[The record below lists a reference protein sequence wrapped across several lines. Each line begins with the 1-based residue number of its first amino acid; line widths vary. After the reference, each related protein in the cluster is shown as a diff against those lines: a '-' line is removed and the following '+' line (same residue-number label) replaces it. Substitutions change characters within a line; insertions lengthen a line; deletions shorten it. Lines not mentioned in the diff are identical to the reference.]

1 MKLKPNLSQFH
12 ENEMFSRANDTASL
26 SESNNSSVDWECD
39 AESRSWSSS
48 ASWSD
53 DVEGEATGRLWQQL
67 EDIDSVLYGEAS
79 PKILPLALRQEV
91 AQWRATF
98 PHLRICG
105 TKPPMGPRPTEEE
118 GQEEVYASHGEY
130 TEEIDER
137 YNSEQKELQEQL
149 RNLVME
155 KLLLKVQPEILAGLQ
170 AKSAKETLP
179 TVNSSHREPLLTHR
193 QSARKDSIRRQPA
206 AHEPELGSILRV
218 SPLPRRTTVSR
229 GNTQTTRSNVV
240 LPPIEPMKV
249 SSTVPISVLGRQTRL
264 VQPKSK
270 ITR

>member
-1 MKLKPNLSQFH
+1 
-12 ENEMFSRANDTASL
+12 MFSRANDAASL

-67 EDIDSVLYGEAS
+67 DDIDSVLYGEAS
-79 PKILPLALRQEV
+79 PKILPLTLRQEV

-105 TKPPMGPRPTEEE
+105 TKPPMGPPPTEKEE

-130 TEEIDER
+130 SEECDER
-137 YNSEQKELQEQL
+137 YNSDQKELQEQL
-149 RNLVME
+149 KSQVMQ
-155 KLLLKVQPEILAGLQ
+155 KLFLKVQPEIIAGLQ
-170 AKSAKETLP
+170 AKSIKDSVP
-179 TVNSSHREPLLTHR
+179 SVSSVREPLLTHR
-193 QSARKDSIRRQPA
+193 QSARKDSIRKQA
-206 AHEPELGSILRV
+206 ATHESNLGSILRV
-218 SPLPRRTTVSR
+218 SPLPRRVTVSR
-229 GNTQTTRSNVV
+229 GNIQSSRSSVV
-240 LPPIEPMKV
+240 LPPIEPMKG
-249 SSTVPISVLGRQTRL
+249 SSAAPLTVLGRQTRL